1 MTDKPHVVNN
11 IYSLILITCAVLG
24 FALRYFEVGDIQ
36 FTALIPAVFGLI
48 LLPMSK
54 GIKNDNKVIA
64 HVAVV
69 LVLIV
74 LIMIGKMFVS
84 SLNADVI
91 VWRKAV
97 LFGVITFSSI
107 WAMKQYVAGFI
118 AKKKAKNN
126 Q

>member
-1 MTDKPHVVNN
+1 MSDKPHVVNN
-11 IYSLILITCAVLG
+11 IFSVILITCALLG
-24 FALRYFEVGDIQ
+24 FALRFFQEGDMQ
-36 FTALIPAVFGLI
+36 FTALIPAIFGLI

-54 GIKNDNKVIA
+54 GIKNENKIIA

-69 LVLIV
+69 LVLII
-74 LIMIGKMFVS
+74 LIMIGKMWIS
-84 SLNADVI
+84 SLTADVI

-97 LFGVITFSSI
+97 LFGVITISAI
-107 WAMKQYVAGFI
+107 WAMQQYVEGFI